1 MHICSRQLAKSIVMY
16 SDVDISTNK
25 KEHTKE
31 QIGIERL
38 TPSPG
43 ELYLDNQQKNSEW
56 QHRGVKRGV
65 RQIHLFKQKE
75 Q

>member
-31 QIGIERL
+31 QIGIERM

-43 ELYLDNQQKNSEW
+43 ELYLDNQQK
-56 QHRGVKRGV
+56 
-65 RQIHLFKQKE
+65 IF
-75 Q
+75 